1 MFRRS
6 HSYGLLPSRASRDG
20 ERYKFLMLL
29 KYRTLERN
37 AKQSFSQQST
47 VRANIFLNAGG
58 YFIIWDVF
66 PVLGGRRG
74 AWACVCNARW
84 GIVYSTV
91 PCSTPVQWQ
100 WGPGDSEPGSA
111 PLSTIFAS
119 FRRGQSRSDGRI
131 NLLIFIHLGRIMKLK
146 IESISF

>member
-1 MFRRS
+1 MVCYQVERAETEKDTSSWCCWNTELWSEMRS
-6 HSYGLLPSRASRDG
+6 KVLVNNQQWEQIFSWMREDILSSEMCSRC
-20 ERYKFLMLL
+20 L
-29 KYRTLERN
+29 
-37 AKQSFSQQST
+37 
-47 VRANIFLNAGG
+47 
-58 YFIIWDVF
+58 
-66 PVLGGRRG
+66 LGGRRG

-91 PCSTPVQWQ
+91 PYSTPVQWQ

-131 NLLIFIHLGRIMKLK
+131 NLLIFIHLGRNMKLK
-146 IESISF
+146 IKSISF